1 MLKRM
6 SILLKTILSKKME
19 EKRMIKKVIS
29 VVSAIGIITMN
40 IIAPPENVYADNLLE
55 VNEPEDRH
63 EQVIDYTNNASNL
76 IDNADEDNA
85 MTMILKDNKDNNS
98 GRLSEDVEVTLNE
111 IGVFDDEIQDFPD
124 ELVNLMEDGCQYSV
138 YINYSEV
145 SSDGTTKSLSEDEVN
160 DYFEEKLKE
169 EKKEKLK
176 SFLGIENVNVSAKSA
191 TDVATSKSGMLK
203 QLLTLSQTTA
213 GGKIYV
219 FYSAIWVETPYYR
232 NTDACAITFK
242 NATIDKS
249 TLGCSYGCVYTD
261 SFIVGNKY
269 NSYNYSYSEDVK
281 KTGTLRCDL
290 SGAVATFDLHGSRSQ
305 IIALAGGGTTR
316 KYTTDRINMYCYVT
330 IDNKKDWTYVIAK
343 GDYWHE
349 KSSVSLNPSFS
360 FSASDISFS
369 ISPEVKEY
377 YNHISEN
384 AFVKYYFK

>member
-1 MLKRM
+1 M
-6 SILLKTILSKKME
+6 
-19 EKRMIKKVIS
+19 
-29 VVSAIGIITMN
+29 
-40 IIAPPENVYADNLLE
+40 
-55 VNEPEDRH
+55 
-63 EQVIDYTNNASNL
+63 IDYTNNASNL

-85 MTMILKDNKDNNS
+85 MIMILKDNKDNNS

-169 EKKEKLK
+169 EKKEKLE
-176 SFLGIENVNVSAKSA
+176 SFLELI
-191 TDVATSKSGMLK
+191 MLK

-219 FYSAIWVETPYYR
+219 FYSAIWVEIPYYR
-232 NTDACAITFK
+232 NTDACAITLK
-242 NATIDKS
+242 NATIDSS

-281 KTGTLRCDL
+281 KTGTLRCDM

-305 IIALAGGGTTR
+305 IIALAEGGTTR
-316 KYTTDRINMYCYVT
+316 KYTTDRINMYCYVS
-330 IDNKKDWTYVIAK
+330 IDNKKDWAYMAAQ

-349 KSSVSLNPSFS
+349 ESSLSLKPSFS
-360 FSASDISFS
+360 LSATSKGVSFS
-369 ISPEVKEY
+369 ISPEIEKY
-377 YNHISEN
+377 YNHITEN
-384 AFVKYYFK
+384 VVVIYYFM

>member
-1 MLKRM
+1 
-6 SILLKTILSKKME
+6 
-19 EKRMIKKVIS
+19 MIKKVIS
-29 VVSAIGIITMN
+29 VVGVIGIISMN
-40 IIAPPENVYADNLLE
+40 IIAPPENVYGDNLSE
-55 VNEPEDRH
+55 GNEPKNRR
-63 EQVIDYTNNASNL
+63 EQVLDYTNNADNL
-76 IDNADEDNA
+76 IDDVDENNA
-85 MTMILKDNKDNNS
+85 MTRILQDNKDNNS
-98 GRLSEDVEVTLNE
+98 GILSEELEATLNE
-111 IGVFDDEIQDFPD
+111 LGVFDEEIQDFPD
-124 ELVNLMEDGCQYSV
+124 ELVNLLEGGYKYSV
-138 YINYSEV
+138 YINYAEV
-145 SSDGTTKSLSEDEVN
+145 NSDGTTKSLSEDEVN

-169 EKKEKLK
+169 EKKEILN
-176 SFLGIENVNVSAKSA
+176 SFLGMENVNVSAKSA
-191 TDVATSKSGMLK
+191 TDVATSKSGLLK
-203 QLLTLSQTTA
+203 QLLTLSQTSA

-249 TLGCSYGCVYTD
+249 TLGCSYGCIYTD

-269 NSYNYSYSEDVK
+269 NSYNYKHSEDVK

-330 IDNKKDWTYVIAK
+330 VDNKKDWTYVVAK

-360 FSASDISFS
+360 FSADDISFS
-369 ISPEVKEY
+369 ISPEIEEY

>member
-1 MLKRM
+1 M

-19 EKRMIKKVIS
+19 EKRMIKKVIC

-145 SSDGTTKSLSEDEVN
+145 SSDGATKSLSEDEVN

-169 EKKEKLK
+169 EKKDKLE
-176 SFLGIENVNVSAKSA
+176 SFLGIENVNVAA
-191 TDVATSKSGMLK
+191 YSKNDEGKGLSDSGILK
-203 QLLTLSQTTA
+203 QVLILSQTGA

-219 FYSAIWVETPYYR
+219 NYYANWLGEPLYR
-232 NTDACAITFK
+232 NTDAFAVTLK
-242 NATIDKS
+242 NASIDKAS
-249 TLGCSYGCVYTD
+249 FSCTYIYEYKD
-261 SFIVGNKY
+261 SFFV
-269 NSYNYSYSEDVK
+269 NYVPTTNFVRGSVDIKKNGKVVYSMFGV
-281 KTGTLRCDL
+281 
-290 SGAVATFDLHGSRSQ
+290 AVSFDLYGSLSEKRV
-305 IIALAGGGTTR
+305 LELGGTTR
-316 KYTTDRINMYCYVT
+316 KYVTDKVYMGFTATV
-330 IDNKKDWTYVIAK
+330 DNKKDMNYIIAC
-343 GDYWHE
+343 GDYWHQ
-349 KSSVSLNPSFS
+349 KT
-360 FSASDISFS
+360 SASINVAFSLKDASIS
-369 ISPEVKEY
+369 ISPSIVNNY
-377 YNHISEN
+377 DHISDN
-384 AFVKYYFK
+384 VYVKFYFK